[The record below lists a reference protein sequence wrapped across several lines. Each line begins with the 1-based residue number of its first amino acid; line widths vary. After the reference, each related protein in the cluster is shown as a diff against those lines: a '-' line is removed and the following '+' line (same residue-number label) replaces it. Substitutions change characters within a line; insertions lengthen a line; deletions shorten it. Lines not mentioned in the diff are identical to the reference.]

1 MSQKQSTCPH
11 ELPYCLCAEIWR
23 EHRTALALFL
33 RPIIPLGQHLSGRQR
48 SSALSSPWRKRTH
61 FKQTIPKQASVISRK
76 KKKAPK
82 KWSQFWIPQRAGYH
96 ILHAKFNKLCCI
108 ASANWRRW
116 ESAGDIFSHV
126 PEARSGRERVGRLSS
141 PQFLPMLAVLKIR
154 SSHSITPRG
163 DHHTHTH
170 TPPNL
175 SRPLKALTSADIT
188 TITQHNE
195 ARLHNSRV
203 GYGYGTWFCCSLIF
217 GVRALM

>member
-1 MSQKQSTCPH
+1 MWVWKEEPNESKTKHMSTLITI
-11 ELPYCLCAEIWR
+11 LPLCWDLKR
-23 EHRTALALFL
+23 WEHRTALALFH
-33 RPIIPLGQHLSGRQR
+33 RPIIPLGQHLSGQQR
-48 SSALSSPWRKRTH
+48 SSALSCPWRKRTH

-76 KKKAPK
+76 KAPK
-82 KWSQFWIPQRAGYH
+82 KWSQFWIPQWAGYH

-126 PEARSGRERVGRLSS
+126 PEARGGRERAGRLSS

-163 DHHTHTH
+163 AHHTH

-175 SRPLKALTSADIT
+175 SRPLKALTSTDIT

-195 ARLHNSRV
+195 VCFIILELAMTTEFDFV
-203 GYGYGTWFCCSLIF
+203 
-217 GVRALM
+217 